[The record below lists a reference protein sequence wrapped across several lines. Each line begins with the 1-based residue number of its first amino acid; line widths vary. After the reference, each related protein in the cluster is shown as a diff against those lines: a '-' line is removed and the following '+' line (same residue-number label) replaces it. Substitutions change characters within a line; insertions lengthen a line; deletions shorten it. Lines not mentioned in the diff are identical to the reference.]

1 MRPESFVP
9 VVMDRARTAPG
20 VTGVRTLAEA
30 GDTKHPFGS
39 AVTAGGRET
48 RWQVT
53 GQLADGEKH
62 DQPAAEVTGDPAP
75 YLRPSPAAD
84 GAVGECLTAPPACTP
99 MPGGRSSLMSA
110 TSWADVPEG
119 QGLSGVAESFRSG
132 PGFRSPSVRSRLL
145 ASPHEIWQR
154 SYLLVTRHAGH

>member
-1 MRPESFVP
+1 MRPETFVP
-9 VVMDRARTAPG
+9 FVMDRARTAPG

-30 GDTKHPFGS
+30 GDTKHPFGF

-84 GAVGECLTAPPACTP
+84 GAVGECTTQASRRCGGARDGQAFRPRRGCRELSGLWGRCRLTSWHADDDPPAGRDGQRDL
-99 MPGGRSSLMSA
+99 PG
-110 TSWADVPEG
+110 
-119 QGLSGVAESFRSG
+119 
-132 PGFRSPSVRSRLL
+132 
-145 ASPHEIWQR
+145 
-154 SYLLVTRHAGH
+154 